1 MRSASDRAR
10 WLEGGLMERL
20 QWWLLLLSAVMFSM
34 SGCAS
39 RADWQIWAG
48 HPAHF
53 ASSNHLAF
61 SVKSHPTLASIREAD
76 IKAAERE
83 EWWGRLMPQEKAKAV
98 AAAPASAPTSPA
110 DSTAA
115 SDSTVASDPT
125 AASAPTSAAVV
136 APKEAWWRRILP
148 TKKAKATVL
157 AASVR
162 TPAPAPAAAAAD
174 AADITGQ
181 WRGRWMASGVWGD
194 RRESDAEMVFVQYG
208 TKGTGRMK
216 LADTVAALGV
226 PEIVR
231 HIGAMGIPMSYR
243 ISRSEVVARYE
254 DGPAVLLRFTR
265 VGERLYGR
273 IDGSPSFLLVLDRQ

>member
-1 MRSASDRAR
+1 
-10 WLEGGLMERL
+10 MERL

-34 SGCAS
+34 SGCAT
-39 RADWQIWAG
+39 REDWQMWAG

-61 SVKSHPTLASIREAD
+61 SVKKHPTTASISEAD
-76 IKAAERE
+76 VKAAERE
-83 EWWGRLMPQEKAKAV
+83 EWWGRLMPEEKKVTTVV
-98 AAAPASAPTSPA
+98 ASAPASAPAA
-110 DSTAA
+110 DSAPA
-115 SDSTVASDPT
+115 SASDP
-125 AASAPTSAAVV
+125 ASASTPTSAAVV
-136 APKEAWWRRILP
+136 APKEGWWRQILP
-148 TKKAKATVL
+148 AKKAKATVV

-162 TPAPAPAAAAAD
+162 TPAPASGD
-174 AADITGQ
+174 VMDLTGR

-194 RRESDAEMVFVQYG
+194 RRESDAEMVFVQDG

-243 ISRSEVVARYE
+243 VSRSEVVARYE

-265 VGERLYGR
+265 QGERIYGR
-273 IDGSPSFLLVLDRQ
+273 IDASPSFLLVLERQ

>member
-1 MRSASDRAR
+1 
-10 WLEGGLMERL
+10 MERL

-34 SGCAS
+34 SGCAT

-61 SVKSHPTLASIREAD
+61 SAKSHPTTASITEAD
-76 IKAAERE
+76 KEAAERE
-83 EWWGRLMPQEKAKAV
+83 AWWGRLMPQEKPTAV
-98 AAAPASAPTSPA
+98 AAAPASAPAPTSDPT
-110 DSTAA
+110 S
-115 SDSTVASDPT
+115 ASDPA
-125 AASAPTSAAVV
+125 AASTPTSAAVV
-136 APKEAWWRRILP
+136 APEGWWHRLMP
-148 TKKAKATVL
+148 AKKATVV

-162 TPAPAPAAAAAD
+162 TPDPAPGD
-174 AADITGQ
+174 VMDLTGH

-194 RRESDAEMVFVQYG
+194 RRESDAEMVFVQDG
-208 TKGTGRMK
+208 TRGTGRMK

-243 ISRSEVVARYE
+243 VSRSEVLARYE
-254 DGPAVLLRFTR
+254 DGPAVLLRFKR
-265 VGERLYGR
+265 VGERIYGR
-273 IDGSPSFLLVLDRQ
+273 IDASPSFLLVLERQ

>member
-1 MRSASDRAR
+1 
-10 WLEGGLMERL
+10 MERL

-34 SGCAS
+34 SGCAT
-39 RADWQIWAG
+39 RADWQMWAG

-61 SVKSHPTLASIREAD
+61 SVKSHPTTASISEAD
-76 IKAAERE
+76 TKAAERE
-83 EWWGRLMPQEKAKAV
+83 EWWGRLMPEEKKAPKAPVVAAVAKAK
-98 AAAPASAPTSPA
+98 APASAPASESAPTSDLAP
-110 DSTAA
+110 A
-115 SDSTVASDPT
+115 SDSS
-125 AASAPTSAAVV
+125 STSAAVV
-136 APKEAWWRRILP
+136 APEKWWHRMLP
-148 TKKAKATVL
+148 GKKKATVVA

-162 TPAPAPAAAAAD
+162 TPAPAS
-174 AADITGQ
+174 ADIMNLTGH

-194 RRESDAEMVFVQYG
+194 RRESDAEMFFVQDG

-243 ISRSEVVARYE
+243 VSRSEVVARYE
-254 DGPAVLLRFTR
+254 DGPAVLLRFSR
-265 VGERLYGR
+265 VGERIYGR
-273 IDGSPSFLLVLDRQ
+273 IDASPSFLLVLERQ